1 MVSMTI
7 EPGGSIF
14 STDRAKEVLDKFRQ
28 LEFAAIDTSSILY
41 CHKAG
46 FLIQLINSLQMST
59 IPEVIREVG
68 FGIPGLEVVDF
79 EGKSASTDQRLLEYS
94 LEHGVP
100 LFSEDKWILKQLERN
115 GHSYFN
121 ALMALNFLLFRM
133 WITADQ
139 YENYLRSLKRTAWY
153 SEQVWLFGR
162 ELHGQ
167 ILKLDG

>member
-1 MVSMTI
+1 MVSSVI
-7 EPGGSIF
+7 QPGASIF
-14 STDRAKEVLDKFRQ
+14 STDRVKEVLNKFRQ

-46 FLIQLINSLQMST
+46 YLIQLINSLQLST
-59 IPEVIREVG
+59 IPEVIGEVG
-68 FGIPGLEVVDF
+68 FEVPGLKVVDF
-79 EGKSASTDQRLLEYS
+79 EGKFSSTDQSLLEYS
-94 LEHGVP
+94 LEHGFP

-115 GHSYFN
+115 RHSYFN

-133 WITADQ
+133 RITADQ

-153 SEQVWLFGR
+153 SEQVWLFGQ

-167 ILKLDG
+167 ILKIDS